1 MMTPRDIL
9 AVTQGAMIRSA
20 PGPRDCAARAE
31 PSESDRALLAMH
43 DLLVRFLD
51 ATDKGCPESMKAM
64 SIDQAR
70 LLNQLHLAVG
80 L

>member
-1 MMTPRDIL
+1 MMTPREIL
-9 AVTQGAMIRSA
+9 AAAQGAML
-20 PGPRDCAARAE
+20 RAE
-31 PSESDRALLAMH
+31 RSESDRALLAMH

>member
-9 AVTQGAMIRSA
+9 AATQGAMI
-20 PGPRDCAARAE
+20 RAE
-31 PSESDRALLAMH
+31 PSESDCALRAMH

-64 SIDQAR
+64 SIDQIR
-70 LLNQLHLAVG
+70 LLNQMHMAVG

>member
-1 MMTPRDIL
+1 MLTPRDIL
-9 AVTQGAMIRSA
+9 AATQGVMIR
-20 PGPRDCAARAE
+20 GAR
-31 PSESDRALLAMH
+31 SDSDRALLALH
-43 DLLVRFLD
+43 DLLVHFLD

-64 SIDQAR
+64 SIDQVR

>member
-1 MMTPRDIL
+1 MTPREIL
-9 AVTQGAMIRSA
+9 AAIQGAMIR
-20 PGPRDCAARAE
+20 AE
-31 PSESDRALLAMH
+31 RGESDRALLAMH

-64 SIDQAR
+64 SIDQVR
-70 LLNQLHLAVG
+70 LLNQLHLVVG

>member
-1 MMTPRDIL
+1 MTPREIL
-9 AVTQGAMIRSA
+9 SATQGAMLRVEH
-20 PGPRDCAARAE
+20 AE
-31 PSESDRALLAMH
+31 RSESDRALLAMH

>member
-1 MMTPRDIL
+1 MTSREIL
-9 AVTQGAMIRSA
+9 AATQGAML
-20 PGPRDCAARAE
+20 RAE
-31 PSESDRALLAMH
+31 RSESDRALLAMH
-43 DLLVRFLD
+43 DLLVRFLE

-70 LLNQLHLAVG
+70 LLNQLHLAVV

>member
-1 MMTPRDIL
+1 MTPREIL
-9 AVTQGAMIRSA
+9 SATQGVMLRTE
-20 PGPRDCAARAE
+20 R
-31 PSESDRALLAMH
+31 SESEQALLAMH

-64 SIDQAR
+64 SIDQVR

>member
-1 MMTPRDIL
+1 MTTREIFST
-9 AVTQGAMIRSA
+9 TQGAALRS
-20 PGPRDCAARAE
+20 D
-31 PSESDRALLAMH
+31 PSESDRALLAMR
-43 DLLVRFLD
+43 DLVVLFLD

>member
-1 MMTPRDIL
+1 MTPQEIL
-9 AVTQGAMIRSA
+9 SATQGAMIR
-20 PGPRDCAARAE
+20 GER
-31 PSESDRALLAMH
+31 SESDRALLAIH

-70 LLNQLHLAVG
+70 LLNQLHLAAG

>member
-1 MMTPRDIL
+1 MTPREIL
-9 AVTQGAMIRSA
+9 AATQGAML
-20 PGPRDCAARAE
+20 RAE
-31 PSESDRALLAMH
+31 RSESDRALLAMH

>member
-1 MMTPRDIL
+1 MMTAREIH
-9 AVTQGAMIRSA
+9 
-20 PGPRDCAARAE
+20 AAITKIEQRR
-31 PSESDRALLAMH
+31 ESSPERVGYEHELIALR
-43 DLLVRFLD
+43 DLLVAFLD
-51 ATDKGCPESMKAM
+51 ATGKGCPESMKAM